1 MIDNKNIDPSA
12 KFMNIPVT
20 LRVGS
25 VAASQSDVEQDS
37 FRAPFAG
44 KIVSVHAT
52 AVAITDADDSA
63 RIDVKKATTSV
74 LSATINP
81 TAGSYVAGTVVS
93 SGVEEFAA
101 GDKIGL
107 FATTGGSDL
116 LTNVSVTV
124 VIRAF
129 CGKEATRP
137 SV

>member
-12 KFMNIPVT
+12 TFIQHVVN
-20 LRVGS
+20 LRAAS
-25 VAASQSDVEQDS
+25 VAASQSDIEQDS

-74 LSATINP
+74 LTGTINP
-81 TAGSYVAGTVVS
+81 TAGSYVAGTMKSDGTEV
-93 SGVEEFAA
+93 FAA
-101 GDKIGL
+101 GDKIGV
-107 FATTGGSDL
+107 FVTTGGGDAI
-116 LTNVSVTV
+116 TNMSVTV
-124 VIRAF
+124 VMRALV
-129 CGKEATRP
+129 GTLATRP